1 MATGKGTAFA
11 HLLEQAAAARLTRC
25 RPSARVNCMRSGHE
39 RTDSIHDDS
48 APRSADDAAATFA
61 EASEVTRLLRLYEG
75 DYNYPPGLLIRAAAL
90 IDTLANARN
99 LK

>member
-1 MATGKGTAFA
+1 
-11 HLLEQAAAARLTRC
+11 
-25 RPSARVNCMRSGHE
+25 MRSGHE

-48 APRSADDAAATFA
+48 TPRGPNDAAAFA
-61 EASEVTRLLRLYEG
+61 EASEVARLLRLYEG

-90 IDTLANARN
+90 IDALANARN